1 VRYRRL
7 ALALLLTIVIPLLA
21 CGSSS
26 PSRVE
31 VRAGGLVVHA
41 ELARTPQERV
51 AGLGNRDS
59 LAKDAGM
66 LFVFPSAQQPTF
78 WMKDMRFPL
87 DFVWIS
93 AEKRVVQVTENV
105 PPPASGTPDSALQIY
120 APAGPVQF
128 VLEVNAGAV
137 ARGGVQVGDIVSF
150 QPEVSFD
157 GVR

>member
-1 VRYRRL
+1 M
-7 ALALLLTIVIPLLA
+7 AFLLTIALPLLA

-31 VRAGGLVVHA
+31 VRAGGLAVHA

-51 AGLGNRDS
+51 PGLGNRDS
-59 LAKDAGM
+59 LAEDAGM
-66 LFVFPSAQQPTF
+66 LFVFPSAQQPSF

-105 PPPASGTPDSALQIY
+105 LPPALGTSDSALPVY
-120 APAGPVQF
+120 VPASSVQY

-137 ARGGVQVGDIVSF
+137 ARGGVRAGDVVSF
-150 QPEVSFD
+150 QPDVSLD